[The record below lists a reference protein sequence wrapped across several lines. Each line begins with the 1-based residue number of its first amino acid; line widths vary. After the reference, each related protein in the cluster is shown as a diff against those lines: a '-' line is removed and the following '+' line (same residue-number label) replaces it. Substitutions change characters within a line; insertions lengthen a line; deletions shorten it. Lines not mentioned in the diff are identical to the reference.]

1 MDQQTLLSLLSD
13 HPVIRGV
20 LLRDVQDAI
29 GRDRQIGYVVIKASA
44 ELTPEELR
52 THYYIKNIEP
62 ELIPDYI
69 FVLKD
74 LPFKT
79 DGSIDAEKLPL
90 PENNGPRDAT
100 DLILQQI
107 WEELLGKKCGIDDDF
122 FGEGGHSLQAVEM
135 LAHIEGKAGI
145 SLPASTLL
153 TASTIRTL
161 SDAMVAQSCDASQPS
176 IVQVNQSALDQF
188 NQDKDT
194 APFFLLHG
202 DYTGG
207 GFFSRH
213 IAAHAELDDP
223 FYIVQPFGLQRND
236 SSPLPDSIEE
246 MAALHLEAIR
256 SLQPEGPYRLGGY
269 CNAAL
274 IVYEIA
280 HLLTQSGSEVEF
292 LLLIDPPNPKKLAKF
307 PDYMSK
313 SLDDYRARRK
323 QLGKPVPKD
332 KEIEHRNW
340 LLSHYNRI
348 TAQYDAE
355 PYAGTVHLVAFTHKQ
370 AEQWQQMAEKCEYIP
385 VEIDSEKHGEA
396 IVKSAGQIGVAL
408 GNLLVPEANT
418 SHGAEPGVS

>member
-161 SDAMVAQSCDASQPS
+161 SDAMVAQSCDASHRS
-176 IVQVNQSALDQF
+176 
-188 NQDKDT
+188 
-194 APFFLLHG
+194 
-202 DYTGG
+202 
-207 GFFSRH
+207 SRSTS
-213 IAAHAELDDP
+213 
-223 FYIVQPFGLQRND
+223 Q
-236 SSPLPDSIEE
+236 
-246 MAALHLEAIR
+246 
-256 SLQPEGPYRLGGY
+256 
-269 CNAAL
+269 
-274 IVYEIA
+274 
-280 HLLTQSGSEVEF
+280 LLTSSTRTKTQ
-292 LLLIDPPNPKKLAKF
+292 
-307 PDYMSK
+307 
-313 SLDDYRARRK
+313 
-323 QLGKPVPKD
+323 
-332 KEIEHRNW
+332 H
-340 LLSHYNRI
+340 LSFYCMGI
-348 TAQYDAE
+348 I
-355 PYAGTVHLVAFTHKQ
+355 Q
-370 AEQWQQMAEKCEYIP
+370 A
-385 VEIDSEKHGEA
+385 V
-396 IVKSAGQIGVAL
+396 VF
-408 GNLLVPEANT
+408 
-418 SHGAEPGVS
+418 SHVT